1 MKAAFSYDEAPLT
14 ITRLEVENVK
24 RIRHV
29 EITPEGALVVIG
41 GANDQGKSSLTDAIR
56 MLLGGEKMVPE
67 SAVRRGESDA
77 RVIGHLGD
85 ELVVERHFVAGG
97 RSTLVVKDADGF
109 KMSSP
114 QGILNKLYNALSFDP
129 LAFAQEKNVQK
140 QARMLQEALGLD
152 FTDVDARRAHAFE
165 ERKTAHRFERDVEG
179 RLRGMVLHT
188 DAPKSEV
195 STAELVA
202 KASAVEA
209 HKAKRARAE
218 EQVRRAQADV
228 ERIRIEL
235 ERAED
240 TLRIREQEL
249 EIIPEP
255 ETLDVSGELRE
266 LEAVNKKVRENKA
279 HSDVSDQHAS
289 ASAEVERLQATIEA
303 CDDEKAQM
311 IAKAR
316 FPVEGL
322 SFRAEDGAILLNGLP
337 LDQAAESQR
346 IRLSVAIGFAMN
358 PRLKVLLV
366 RQGSELDSKALRL
379 IAELAA
385 EHGGQVWIEKVSED
399 GKGCS
404 VVLEDGAV
412 KTSAAAE

>member
-1 MKAAFSYDEAPLT
+1 MRNPFDETPLT

-24 RIRHV
+24 RIRYV
-29 EITPEGALVVIG
+29 QITPDGALVVIG
-41 GANDQGKSSLTDAIR
+41 GMNDQGKSSLTDAIR

-67 SAVRRGESDA
+67 SAVRRGETEA
-77 RVIGHLGD
+77 HVVGHLGD
-85 ELVVERHFVAGG
+85 ELIVERHFVAGG
-97 RSTLVVKDADGF
+97 RSSLVVKDADGF

-114 QGILNKLYNALSFDP
+114 QTILNKLYTALSFDP

-140 QARMLQEALGLD
+140 QSRMLQEALGLD
-152 FTDVDARRAHAFE
+152 FADVDARRAQAAE

-179 RLRGMVLHT
+179 RLRGMLLHPG
-188 DAPKSEV
+188 APKHEV
-195 STAELVA
+195 STGELVS
-202 KASAVEA
+202 KASAIEA

-218 EQVRRAQADV
+218 DAVRRAQSDV
-228 ERIRIEL
+228 DRIRVEL

-240 TLRIREQEL
+240 TLRLREQDL

-255 ETLDVSGELRE
+255 EALDVSTELRE

-279 HSDVSDQHAS
+279 HQDVTDQLTS
-289 ASAEVERLQATIEA
+289 ATQEVERLQGIIDG
-303 CDDEKAQM
+303 CDAEKAGM

-322 SFRAEDGAILLNGLP
+322 SFRAEDGAILMNGLP

-379 IAELAA
+379 VAEMAR
-385 EHGGQVWIEKVSED
+385 EHEGQVWIEKVSED

-412 KTSAAAE
+412 KASAEAAE